1 MIDQISAG
9 RTPEITPKSQSDLT
23 RAYTARTEKAPI
35 RSEKTPEKP
44 DTPREDSVQ
53 LSPSAQ
59 ARALRRDGQSI
70 PQIAIKLGLSI
81 PTVDAFF
88 KE

>member
-9 RTPEITPKSQSDLT
+9 GAAGGLGIPKYQADL
-23 RAYTARTEKAPI
+23 AKAQAVKTEKVPFQ
-35 RSEKTPEKP
+35 S
-44 DTPREDSVQ
+44 EDSVQ

-59 ARALRRDGQSI
+59 ARTLRREGKSI
-70 PQIAIKLGLSI
+70 PQIAIQLGLSI

>member
-9 RTPEITPKSQSDLT
+9 GAGASGIPQLQANLRKAQAVS
-23 RAYTARTEKAPI
+23 AEKVPILPANAP
-35 RSEKTPEKP
+35 
-44 DTPREDSVQ
+44 DVQ

-59 ARALRRDGQSI
+59 ARLLRREGKSI
-70 PQIAIKLGLSI
+70 PQIAIRLGLSI